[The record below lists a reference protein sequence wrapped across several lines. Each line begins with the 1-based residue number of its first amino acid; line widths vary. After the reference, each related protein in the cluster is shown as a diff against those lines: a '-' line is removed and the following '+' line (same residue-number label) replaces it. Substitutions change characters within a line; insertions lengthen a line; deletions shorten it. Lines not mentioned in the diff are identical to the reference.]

1 MAGRLDI
8 VTYGENDTHLTLNP
22 EKTFFHKRITKR
34 PNFAINCIDLG
45 LKKEGIGF
53 GKNVKFTL
61 PQNIGHLLKSVTL
74 KIKADDIPDEW
85 NLFYQDGAGVG
96 IIEYADLIIGGTV
109 IERLDSNYIT
119 IEKTYFN
126 NSRQQESV
134 ENLTGIIPQTTFS
147 SWYGCKKTFSTRL
160 THKKFDFQI
169 EIPFYFY
176 KSPELALPLCALEK
190 QEVEVEIKFREL
202 KDILFSKTPDL
213 YGEECANFPIPTYYD
228 ESWLR
233 SGSPIF
239 LELIKGWD
247 RTVYSYY
254 KFNNTPWY
262 ENQGASIG
270 GAALGEGGVGIHRGN
285 TTIKTRGWYPYSDT
299 YAKPSWSMRDFLND
313 NYGKT
318 YDTISLNEYK
328 WYPERFIETDVTK
341 VFYSSFPNRL
351 NGTISM
357 RIVDGDKEY
366 SKNATLINPY
376 LSTQTLEVLNT
387 VYYDKTTFRSFGFEK
402 TGPNLLN
409 DVYNYEIEAVYGGS
423 DNPFTD
429 IGLQN
434 DLAIPFTWKKRGYIA
449 ACNTLGE
456 AWGVRIPY
464 TFTNNPTFH
473 QITTIVNAPERP
485 TGNSLNYPVQAGCG
499 NIRVFIHFPVS
510 DGYHVD
516 WDPNETFSSIGAST
530 HATRIKQIEELETG
544 VKRSSDVFTHSLLE
558 LHFLMHSYIEV
569 PVSGTGQKEI
579 FEIVDPIVPPSF
591 NPLGYPIRPSS
602 VPAPFLEFGKV
613 TRISS
618 AGKAIVAS
626 LGLGDYFY
634 YLRIFTWYPNKRN
647 GGDEFP
653 GYTFFALNTQ
663 KRDNAIGGTYQMVWP
678 NSSIA
683 LSRPAAEDS
692 SATSDFQL
700 SDYWETTDFSSTFL
714 DGRTAVQDNGHFAMF
729 WGHVRNI
736 TIPYSFIP
744 SKTSNNNRGAVRIY
758 QWNFNDWNTY
768 NNYRE
773 DWEKPFSIVQTIQPP
788 DTPSYNYNF
797 GQKLCIS
804 RTSQILVV
812 SEPHWVP
819 PDRQTEEDKS
829 NNVDWNVGRIHVYKK
844 VVTTTTTTLL
854 ITVSGGKFFVNGVQ
868 QDTIEL
874 HANKTYTFDQ
884 SDPSNAGHP
893 LKFSTTSDGTH
904 AGGTEYTTGVT
915 SNGNAPGGGQ
925 SSPALTTFVPPL
937 DIVKTPLYY
946 YCQNHS
952 GMGGSMNITTASG
965 TYELHQTIYPE
976 LPSYNDRLKHSRD
989 FQHPLYTSWDD
1000 PIQKKWEFGK
1010 TMDLSDDDKTLI
1022 VGADSDTSLGPNE
1035 SPNGTVGGWV
1045 SIYQVNSS
1053 GNFEFK
1059 SIVSQKLGDGA
1070 QAGFASE
1077 SIAVSNDGNDI
1088 AVSANTADWNPE
1100 SELPFPDTSYD
1111 PLTQFASS
1119 QENSECGNIQLF
1131 SRDTKTPRNYTDVN
1145 VDMTECKL
1153 KLELGYLDKTE
1164 EVKIRK
1170 TPSKHIITQLQRNTF
1185 NWREYEGQYYDD
1197 DYVQKSQK
1205 NQFKLNFC
1213 NPVKEMFILTK
1224 KNNERALELLQ
1235 DSNTNTSE
1243 LCFFQGVTDFDGFV
1257 RNYGNRETNY
1267 VFTSSKYP
1275 QAVMESIKSVS
1286 LKLDDEDV
1294 IPVDGVGEFPSHF
1307 LRALPGSKY
1316 HTHVALN
1323 RRIYLKSFGINPE
1336 NWKPTGQLN
1345 FSTIKNQLLTVE
1357 GFKTGWTHQHDLF
1370 VYAKNYNVLK
1380 IENGAA
1386 HLLYP
1391 LYGNGK
1397 SGRLRDVKDYPNPNI
1412 NTLLVGNEAITH
1424 ERTQIFVDPG
1434 IALDPDFTFESSNN
1448 LDINTVGTYSFD
1460 YNIVSEHG
1468 IPNHKAFTRIV
1479 NVVDTTAPVISLN
1492 FPEQNPIEL
1501 IFNTNV
1507 TPTYSQPYV
1516 EFGAVADTGETVTI
1530 TIFETDANG
1539 NNPVEISDIDIERDS
1554 YYNVTYSATDS
1565 SGNTGTTIRRVIVQE
1580 DADAPIVTL
1589 NVPSYNNVEL
1599 FYNIQNNYSET
1610 YTEYGASATDIE
1622 DGSLSVTTTITRAP
1636 IGGGSSVTVT
1646 TVDPVVEGFYTVTYS
1661 ATDTA
1666 GNVGTAQRFITV
1678 IEDTVAPVITL
1689 TNPSANPINLIYND
1703 TVTPTYSQPYIEY
1716 GATSDGSEVVTIDS
1730 SAVNETTAG
1739 TYTVY
1744 YSATDRVGIIG
1755 TTTRTVI
1762 VTLDATPP
1770 VLTLTNPSANPINL
1784 IFNDTVTPTY
1794 IQPYVEF
1801 GATADGGETVSI
1813 DSSAIQPTTEGTYN
1827 VVYSATDIAGNI
1839 GTVIRQVIY
1848 TRDTSA
1854 PIITLNNP
1862 SYDGVLL
1869 IYNTTNGY
1877 SETYTEYGATS
1888 DGGETVTL
1896 VVRRNGTVV
1905 SAVNPTQQGTYVVT
1919 YSATD
1924 TAGNTG
1930 TNTRTITVVNDTVAP
1945 VVTLNTPSYN
1955 QVDLVYNTSVSP
1967 TYSEP
1972 YTEYSATAI
1981 DAVEGTLSVVKT
1993 VTRNG
1998 TSVSDVNPIQA
2009 GTYTVRYTATDRAG
2023 NTGFVERTV
2032 IVTLD
2037 NVAPTLTL
2045 NGSALIRIVQN
2056 YSGSLGIPSP
2066 PATVNAPDQN
2076 LTLNTND
2083 PNSRSVIGTYYIVYS
2098 ATDRAQNV
2106 GSVSRQVNVYSTTT
2120 APSFSLIGGNQT
2132 ITECGSYTDPGYQNV
2147 DFTISNTPTYS
2158 TNLNTSLPGTYTA
2171 SWTSTSP
2178 LLGSTQTTT
2187 LSRTV
2192 TVNAISFTPTST
2204 SNVAYSYYEPIID
2217 NSGYTNYS
2225 LRISDVTN
2233 SSFSHPNGTITEI
2246 NRRYLPTCNTQIRA
2260 SRYLFRQKV
2269 DQLFSVAAATIG
2281 NSLNTYFGS
2290 GRLGGV
2296 NKGTVV
2302 LYHTFTY
2309 RSTSSYLLRLGD
2321 LDVYSYN
2328 GGTRIRFEWS
2338 NSEPALAQ
2346 IADVSIPG
2354 NTPTNQKMIFSVSG
2368 QMDRSANV
2376 GRAYTGFFSGYR
2388 CTYSVYHS
2396 YKIRISVYTYNGSSS
2411 LTSTELQTGNENDC
2425 GIIGGSI
2432 MSASNYTGLRY
2443 ASGTTAAQA
2452 EAAAQAA
2459 ADAIDYRL
2467 FRSINTNSALL
2478 NIQVLTGSNSD
2489 AWNLSD
2495 SGTSRA
2501 CVFTREYNENFE

>member
-1 MAGRLDI
+1 MAGRLDVI
-8 VTYGENDTHLTLNP
+8 TYGENDTHLTLNP

-34 PNFAINCIDLG
+34 PNFAINYIDLG
-45 LKKEGIGF
+45 LKKEAIGF

-61 PQNIGHLLKSVTL
+61 PQNIGHLLKSITL

-96 IIEYADLIIGGTV
+96 IIEYADLIIGGAV

-147 SWYGCKKTFSTRL
+147 SWYGCKKTFSKKFTQ
-160 THKKFDFQI
+160 KKFDFQI

-202 KDILFSKTPDL
+202 KDILFSKTSDL

-270 GAALGEGGVGIHRGN
+270 GARLGEGGVGIHRGN

-299 YAKPSWSMRDFLND
+299 YAKPSWSMPDFLNN

-318 YDTISLNEYK
+318 YDSVSLSGNR

-341 VFYSSFPNRL
+341 VFYSSFPDRL
-351 NGTISM
+351 SGTISM

-387 VYYDKTTFRSFGFEK
+387 IYYDKTTFRSFGFEK

-434 DLAIPFTWKKRGYIA
+434 ELAIPFTWKKRGYIA

-464 TFTNNPTFH
+464 TFSNNPALH
-473 QITTIVNAPERP
+473 QISTIVNAPERP
-485 TGNSLNYPVQAGCG
+485 SGNSLNYPVQPGCG
-499 NIRVFIHFPVS
+499 NIRIFTHFPVS

-516 WDPNETFSSIGAST
+516 WDPNETFSSIDAST
-530 HATRIKQIEELETG
+530 HVTRIKQIEELETG
-544 VKRSSDVFTHSLLE
+544 VKRSSDVFTQGILE
-558 LHFLMHSYIEV
+558 LHFLMHDYIEV
-569 PVSGTGQKEI
+569 PIPGTGQKEI
-579 FEIVDPIVPPSF
+579 FQIVDPIVPPGF
-591 NPLGYPIRPSS
+591 PSS
-602 VPAPFLEFGKV
+602 YYPRDPRSIPSSFWEFGKI

-626 LGLGDYFY
+626 LGLGDYFT

-653 GYTFFALNTQ
+653 GYSFLASNTL
-663 KRDNAIGGTYQMVWP
+663 KIDNTIGGVYQMVWP
-678 NSSIA
+678 NSSIT
-683 LSRPAAEDS
+683 LSISRPAAEDS

-714 DGRTAVQDNGHFAMF
+714 DGRSAVEDNGQFALF

-744 SKTSNNNRGAVRIY
+744 SKTSNNNRGGVRIY
-758 QWNFNDWNTY
+758 QWNFNNWDTY
-768 NNYRE
+768 NEYRE

-829 NNVDWNVGRIHVYKK
+829 NNDDWNVGRIHVYKK

-946 YCQNHS
+946 YCQNDP
-952 GMGGSMNITTASG
+952 GMGGSMNITIASG

-989 FQHPLYTSWDD
+989 FKHPLYTSWDD

-1045 SIYQVNSS
+1045 SIYQLNSS

-1077 SIAVSNDGNDI
+1077 SISVSSDGNDI
-1088 AVSANTADWNPE
+1088 AVSANKADWNPE
-1100 SELPFPDTSYD
+1100 TELPFPDTSYD

-1145 VDMTECKL
+1145 IDMTQCKL

-1185 NWREYEGQYYDD
+1185 NWREYEGRYYDD

-1213 NPVKEMFILTK
+1213 NPVKELFIITK

-1243 LCFFQGVTDFDGFV
+1243 LCFFQGLTDFDGFV

-1275 QAVMESIKSVS
+1275 QPVMESIKSVS

-1307 LRALPGSKY
+1307 LRALPASKY

-1323 RRIYLKSFGINPE
+1323 RRIYLKSFGVNPE

-1380 IENGAA
+1380 IENGTAQ
-1386 HLLYP
+1386 LLYP

-1397 SGRLRDVKDYPNPNI
+1397 SGKLRDVKDYPNPNI
-1412 NTLLVGNEAITH
+1412 NKLLVGNEAITH

-1468 IPNHKAFTRIV
+1468 IQNHKAFTRIV

-1501 IFNTNV
+1501 IFNTTV

-1539 NNPVEISDIDIERDS
+1539 NNPVEISDIDIERGS

-1565 SGNTGTTIRRVIVQE
+1565 SGNTGTAIRRVIVKE

-1622 DGSLSVTTTITRAP
+1622 DGSLPVSTTITRAP
-1636 IGGGSSVTVT
+1636 ISGGSSVTVT

-1666 GNVGTAQRFITV
+1666 GNVGTAQRFVTV

-1689 TNPSANPINLIYND
+1689 NGANPVNLIYND
-1703 TVTPTYSQPYIEY
+1703 TVTPTFSQPYVEF
-1716 GATSDGSEVVTIDS
+1716 GATSDGGEVVTIDS

-1744 YSATDRVGIIG
+1744 YSATDRVGNIG

-1762 VTLDATPP
+1762 VTLDADAP
-1770 VLTLTNPSANPINL
+1770 
-1784 IFNDTVTPTY
+1784 TVT
-1794 IQPYVEF
+1794 
-1801 GATADGGETVSI
+1801 
-1813 DSSAIQPTTEGTYN
+1813 
-1827 VVYSATDIAGNI
+1827 
-1839 GTVIRQVIY
+1839 
-1848 TRDTSA
+1848 
-1854 PIITLNNP
+1854 LNTP
-1862 SYDGVLL
+1862 SYNPVDLV
-1869 IYNTTNGY
+1869 YNSTNGY
-1877 SETYTEYGATS
+1877 SETYTEY
-1888 DGGETVTL
+1888 
-1896 VVRRNGTVV
+1896 
-1905 SAVNPTQQGTYVVT
+1905 SA
-1919 YSATD
+1919 SATD
-1924 TAGNTG
+1924 
-1930 TNTRTITVVNDTVAP
+1930 
-1945 VVTLNTPSYN
+1945 
-1955 QVDLVYNTSVSP
+1955 
-1967 TYSEP
+1967 
-1972 YTEYSATAI
+1972 AT
-1981 DAVEGTLSVVKT
+1981 DGTLSVVKT

-1998 TSVSDVNPIQA
+1998 TSVSDVDPIVA
-2009 GTYTVRYTATDRAG
+2009 GTYTVRYTATDTAG
-2023 NTGFVERTV
+2023 NEGFATRTV
-2032 IVTLD
+2032 TVVNDT
-2037 NVAPTLTL
+2037 VAPVVTL
-2045 NGSALIRIVQN
+2045 NGSVLIKIVQN

-2066 PATVNAPDQN
+2066 PVTVSAPDQN
-2076 LTLNTND
+2076 LPVVITD
-2083 PNSRSVIGTYYIVYS
+2083 PNSRSIIGTYYIVYTV
-2098 ATDRAQNV
+2098 TDRAQNV

-2132 ITECGSYTDPGYQNV
+2132 ITECNSYTEPGYQNV
-2147 DFTISNTPTYS
+2147 NFEISNTPTYS

-2192 TVNAISFTPTST
+2192 TVNAISFTPAST
-2204 SNVAYSYYEPIID
+2204 SNVAYSYYEPIVD

-2233 SSFSHPNGTITEI
+2233 SNFNHPNGTITEI

-2269 DQLFSVAAATIG
+2269 DTRFSVSAAGIG
-2281 NSLNTYFGS
+2281 SRLQTYITG
-2290 GRLGGV
+2290 GTQGGV
-2296 NKGTVV
+2296 NQGTAI
-2302 LYHTFTY
+2302 LYHTYTQNV
-2309 RSTSSYLLRLGD
+2309 TSGD
-2321 LDVYSYN
+2321 LLKIGDFRVSVL
-2328 GGTRIRFEWS
+2328 GSPRRMRFEWS
-2338 NSEPALAQ
+2338 NGTILDRFVDYYVP
-2346 IADVSIPG
+2346 VSSG
-2354 NTPTNQKMIFSVSG
+2354 TTLQMIFSVSG
-2368 QMDRSANV
+2368 SMSRLNESV
-2376 GRAYTGFFSGYR
+2376 GNSYTGFFAGYR
-2388 CTYSVYHS
+2388 CNWSVDHRYTIN
-2396 YKIRISVYTYNGSSS
+2396 IRVYAYTGSSS
-2411 LTSTELQTGNENDC
+2411 LTSTELQTGNEHDC
-2425 GIIGGSI
+2425 VL
-2432 MSASNYTGLRY
+2432 LRALTINSGTRTISGY
-2443 ASGTTAAQA
+2443 ASGTSSALAK
-2452 EAAAQAA
+2452 AAAQAA
-2459 ADAIDYRL
+2459 VTAVDYRL
-2467 FRSINTNSALL
+2467 FEAATPSSYSIYTEILS
-2478 NIQVLTGSNSD
+2478 GSNAN

-2495 SGTSRA
+2495 SGTDRA
-2501 CVFTREYNENFE
+2501 FVFTEKYNRDFE

>member
-34 PNFAINCIDLG
+34 PNFAINYIDLG

-96 IIEYADLIIGGTV
+96 LIEYADLIVGGTV

-147 SWYGCKKTFSTRL
+147 SWYGCKKTFSKKFTQ
-160 THKKFDFQI
+160 KKFDFQI

-202 KDILFSKTPDL
+202 KDILFSKTSDL

-262 ENQGASIG
+262 ENQGAFIG
-270 GAALGEGGVGIHRGN
+270 DARLGEGGVGIHRGN
-285 TTIKTRGWYPYSDT
+285 TTLKTMGWYPYSDT
-299 YAKPSWSMRDFLND
+299 YTNPSWSMRNFLND

-318 YDTISLNEYK
+318 YDTISLSGNT

-376 LSTQTLEVLNT
+376 LSTQALEVLNT

-449 ACNTLGE
+449 ACNTISE
-456 AWGVRIPY
+456 AWGVRISVA
-464 TFTNNPTFH
+464 NNPNDH
-473 QITTIVNAPERP
+473 IISTIVDAPERP
-485 TGNSLNYPVQAGCG
+485 SGNSLNYPVQPGCG
-499 NIRVFIHFPVS
+499 SIRIFMHFPVS

-516 WDPNETFSSIGAST
+516 WDPNETFSSIDAST
-530 HATRIKQIEELETG
+530 HVTRMKQIEELETG
-544 VKRSSDVFTHSLLE
+544 VKRSSDVFTQGILE
-558 LHFLMHSYIEV
+558 LHFLMHDYTEY
-569 PVSGTGQKEI
+569 PVSGSGVKEI
-579 FEIVDPIVPPSF
+579 FEIAEPGFPSS
-591 NPLGYPIRPSS
+591 GYPLSPSS
-602 VPAPFLEFGKV
+602 VPSSFLEFGKI

-626 LGLGDYFY
+626 LGRGDYFTF
-634 YLRIFTWYPNKRN
+634 LRIFTWYPNKRN

-653 GYTFFALNTQ
+653 GYSFLANNFV
-663 KRDNAIGGTYQMVWP
+663 RSDNVIGGDYQMVWP
-678 NSSIA
+678 NSSIT
-683 LSRPAAEDS
+683 LSTSRPAAEDS

-714 DGRTAVQDNGHFAMF
+714 DGRTAVQDNGQFALF

-768 NNYRE
+768 NEYRE
-773 DWEKPFSIVQTIQPP
+773 DWEKSFSIVQTIQPP

-804 RTSQILVV
+804 RTSQTLVV

-952 GMGGSMNITTASG
+952 GMGGSMNITIASG

-1000 PIQKKWEFGK
+1000 PIQKRWEFGK

-1045 SIYQVNSS
+1045 SIYQLNSS

-1077 SIAVSNDGNDI
+1077 SVAVSSDGNDI

-1111 PLTQFASS
+1111 PLTQFATS

-1131 SRDTKTPRNYTDVN
+1131 SRDTKTPRNYAGVN
-1145 VDMTECKL
+1145 IDIKECKL

-1213 NPVKEMFILTK
+1213 NPVKEMFIITK

-1243 LCFFQGVTDFDGFV
+1243 LCFFQGLTDFDGFV

-1275 QAVMESIKSVS
+1275 QPVMESIKSVS

-1307 LRALPGSKY
+1307 LRALPASKY

-1357 GFKTGWTHQHDLF
+1357 GFKTGWTHQHDVF

-1380 IENGAA
+1380 IENGTA

-1397 SGRLRDVKDYPNPNI
+1397 SGKLRDVKDYPNPNI
-1412 NTLLVGNEAITH
+1412 NTLLIGNDVITH
-1424 ERTQIFVDPG
+1424 ERGQPFIDPG
-1434 IALDPDFTFESSNN
+1434 IALSSDLTFESSNN
-1448 LDINTVGTYSFD
+1448 LNVDVVGTYTFN
-1460 YNIVSEHG
+1460 YLIVNEHG
-1468 IPNHKAFTRIV
+1468 IQNHKTFTRTV

-1507 TPTYSQPYV
+1507 TPTYSQPYI

-1539 NNPVEISDIDIERDS
+1539 NNPVEISDIDTERES

-1565 SGNTGTTIRRVIVQE
+1565 SGNTGTAIRRVIVQE

-1610 YTEYGASATDIE
+1610 YTEYGASATDTE
-1622 DGSLSVTTTITRAP
+1622 DGSLPVTTTITRTP

-1678 IEDTVAPVITL
+1678 LEDTVAPVITL
-1689 TNPSANPINLIYND
+1689 NGANPVNLIYND
-1703 TVTPTYSQPYIEY
+1703 TVTPTFFQPYVEF
-1716 GATSDGSEVVTIDS
+1716 GATSDGGEVVTIDS

-1744 YSATDRVGIIG
+1744 YSATDRVGNIG

-1762 VTLDATPP
+1762 VTLDADAP
-1770 VLTLTNPSANPINL
+1770 
-1784 IFNDTVTPTY
+1784 TV
-1794 IQPYVEF
+1794 
-1801 GATADGGETVSI
+1801 
-1813 DSSAIQPTTEGTYN
+1813 
-1827 VVYSATDIAGNI
+1827 
-1839 GTVIRQVIY
+1839 
-1848 TRDTSA
+1848 
-1854 PIITLNNP
+1854 TLNNP
-1862 SYDGVLL
+1862 SYNPVDLVF
-1869 IYNTTNGY
+1869 NSTNGY
-1877 SETYTEYGATS
+1877 SETYTEYGAT
-1888 DGGETVTL
+1888 
-1896 VVRRNGTVV
+1896 
-1905 SAVNPTQQGTYVVT
+1905 
-1919 YSATD
+1919 ATD
-1924 TAGNTG
+1924 T
-1930 TNTRTITVVNDTVAP
+1930 
-1945 VVTLNTPSYN
+1945 
-1955 QVDLVYNTSVSP
+1955 
-1967 TYSEP
+1967 
-1972 YTEYSATAI
+1972 I
-1981 DAVEGTLSVVKT
+1981 DGTLSVVKS

-1998 TSVSDVNPIQA
+1998 TSVSDVDPIVA
-2009 GTYTVRYTATDRAG
+2009 GTYTVRYTATDTAG
-2023 NTGFVERTV
+2023 NEGFATRTV
-2032 IVTLD
+2032 TVVEDT
-2037 NVAPTLTL
+2037 VAPVVTL
-2045 NGSALIRIVQN
+2045 NGDALIKIVQN

-2066 PATVNAPDQN
+2066 PVTVSAPDQS
-2076 LTLNTND
+2076 LPVVITD
-2083 PNSRSVIGTYYIVYS
+2083 PNSRSVIGTYYIVYTV
-2098 ATDRAQNV
+2098 TDRALNV

-2132 ITECGSYTDPGYQNV
+2132 ITECDSYTDPGYQNV
-2147 DFTISNTPTYS
+2147 DFEISNTPTYS

-2192 TVNAISFTPTST
+2192 TVNAISFTPAST

-2217 NSGYTNYS
+2217 TSGYDNYS

-2260 SRYLFRQKV
+2260 SRYLFRQRV
-2269 DQLFSVAAATIG
+2269 SQRYSVAAATIG
-2281 NSLNTYFGS
+2281 TGLSTTFG
-2290 GRLGGV
+2290 GGPLGGV
-2296 NKGTVV
+2296 NEGTVV

-2309 RSTSSYLLRLGD
+2309 NSTSSYLLRLGD
-2321 LDVYSYN
+2321 LDVYSYS

-2338 NSEPALAQ
+2338 NGVSALTRTL
-2346 IADVSIPG
+2346 DVSIPG
-2354 NTPTNQKMIFSVSG
+2354 TYSNQKMIFSASG
-2368 QMDRSANV
+2368 QMIRTVNV
-2376 GRAYTGFFSGYR
+2376 GNPVQIGATTWRCGYSVAHNYIIRIGVYAYT
-2388 CTYSVYHS
+2388 
-2396 YKIRISVYTYNGSSS
+2396 GSSS

-2425 GIIGGSI
+2425 VRLPG
-2432 MSASNYTGLRY
+2432 ASNMSGGYNTGGFVDRSSEAL
-2443 ASGTTAAQA
+2443 
-2452 EAAAQAA
+2452 AAAAALAA

-2467 FRSINTNSALL
+2467 FRSTSSGSSQIS
-2478 NIQVLTGSNSD
+2478 IQMLTGYNSD
-2489 AWNLSD
+2489 AWNLDD

-2501 CVFTREYNENFE
+2501 CVFTSEYSGNFE